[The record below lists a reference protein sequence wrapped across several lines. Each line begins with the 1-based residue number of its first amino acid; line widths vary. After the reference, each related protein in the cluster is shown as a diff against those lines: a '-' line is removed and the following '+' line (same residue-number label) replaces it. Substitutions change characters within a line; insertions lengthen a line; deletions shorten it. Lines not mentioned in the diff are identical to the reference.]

1 MFHPHPQKFI
11 SHTHDRMMNAG
22 VTTRIAH
29 LSAKNVLLTSILLSL
44 ATALVGGFSSYRS
57 WQRKELKHVQKKG
70 IVVETAV
77 GPVEYQVIGRG
88 PAVLYAHGTPGGFD
102 QGLAFARMV
111 GGEDCMF
118 ISPSRPG
125 YLRTPLAAGASPA
138 EQADLYAALLD
149 TLGIEQASIIGFS
162 GGGPSALQ
170 FALRH
175 PDRCRGLAMIGGI
188 VQRNCYSERQQAL
201 PIWKRVPTHIIEQLL
216 VSDPFLYAVLPL
228 ARLLPRG
235 TAVAGMLCSGALY
248 HLRKIGYEND
258 MVQFSAIGT
267 YPLERVTSPTL
278 VIHGTSD
285 EDVPF
290 EDARL
295 LEREISNI
303 RLVAVE
309 GDHSAFY
316 THAEMVMPLLSRF
329 LASPPATS
337 KMENVLDDRTLIEVA
352 Q

>member
-1 MFHPHPQKFI
+1 MLHPHPQKFI
-11 SHTHDRMMNAG
+11 SHTYDKMMNTTPIAG
-22 VTTRIAH
+22 LSTR
-29 LSAKNVLLTSILLSL
+29 SALLVGILLSL

-57 WQRKELKHVQKKG
+57 WQRRELRHVQKKG
-70 IVVETAV
+70 IVVETAI
-77 GPVEYQVIGRG
+77 GPVEYQVIGQG

-111 GGEDCMF
+111 GGQDCMF

-138 EQADLYAALLD
+138 EQADLYAALLNA
-149 TLGIEQASIIGFS
+149 LGIEQASIIGFS

-175 PDRCRGLAMIGGI
+175 PERCRALAMIGGI
-188 VQRNCYSERQQAL
+188 VQRNSYVERRQAL
-201 PIWKRVPTHIIEQLL
+201 PLWKRVPTLIIEQLL

-235 TAVAGMLCSGALY
+235 AAVAGMLCSGALY
-248 HLRKIGYEND
+248 HLRKAGYEND
-258 MVQFSAIGT
+258 MVQFSVIES

-278 VIHGTSD
+278 VIHGISD

-303 RLVAVE
+303 CLIAVE

-329 LASPPATS
+329 LASPPAS
-337 KMENVLDDRTLIEVA
+337 SQVKSALADRTLMPA
-352 Q
+352 TQY

>member
-1 MFHPHPQKFI
+1 MLNSQGQNFI
-11 SHTHDRMMNAG
+11 FQTYRGMMSIRGIVIRFFQLSTKLILFAG
-22 VTTRIAH
+22 
-29 LSAKNVLLTSILLSL
+29 ILLSL
-44 ATALVGGFSSYRS
+44 ATALVGGVSSYRS
-57 WQRKELKHVQKKG
+57 WQRRELKHVQKKG

-77 GPVEYQVIGRG
+77 GPVEYQVIGQG

-102 QGLAFARMV
+102 QGLAFARML
-111 GGEDCMF
+111 GGEQCML

-149 TLGIEQASIIGFS
+149 ALSIEQASIIGFS

-175 PDRCRGLAMIGGI
+175 PDRCRSLAMIGGI
-188 VQRNCYSERQQAL
+188 VQRNCCSERHQAL
-201 PIWKRVPTHIIEQLL
+201 PVWKRVPTQIVEQLL
-216 VSDPFLYAVLPL
+216 VSDPFLYAVLPF

-248 HLRKIGYEND
+248 HLRRVGHEND
-258 MVQFSAIGT
+258 LTQFAAIKD
-267 YPLERVTSPTL
+267 YPLEQVIAPTL
-278 VIHGTSD
+278 VIHGISD

-295 LEREISNI
+295 LECKMPNVH
-303 RLVAVE
+303 LVAVE

-316 THAEMVMPLLSRF
+316 THAAMVMPLLSKF
-329 LASPPATS
+329 VVS
-337 KMENVLDDRTLIEVA
+337 
-352 Q
+352 

>member
-1 MFHPHPQKFI
+1 MHHPQAQNLI
-11 SHTHDRMMNAG
+11 SQNYDGMMSARDVIIQSFRLG
-22 VTTRIAH
+22 TRI
-29 LSAKNVLLTSILLSL
+29 VLFASFLLSL
-44 ATALVGGFSSYRS
+44 ATALVGGVSSYRS
-57 WQRKELKHVQKKG
+57 WQRRELKHVQKKG

-88 PAVLYAHGTPGGFD
+88 SAVLYAHGTPGGFD
-102 QGLAFARMV
+102 QGLAFARML
-111 GGEDCMF
+111 GGKDCML

-149 TLGIEQASIIGFS
+149 ALGIEQASIIGFS

-175 PDRCRGLAMIGGI
+175 PGRCRGLAMIGGI
-188 VQRNCYSERQQAL
+188 VQRNCCYERHQAL
-201 PIWKRVPTHIIEQLL
+201 PVWKRVPTQIVEHLL
-216 VSDPFLYAVLPL
+216 ISDPFLYTVLPL

-235 TAVAGMLCSGALY
+235 SAVAGMLCSGALY
-248 HLRKIGYEND
+248 HLRRVGHEND
-258 MVQFSAIGT
+258 LAQFATIES
-267 YPLERVTSPTL
+267 YPLEHVTTPTL
-278 VIHGTSD
+278 VVHGTSD

-295 LEREISNI
+295 LERKMPNV

-316 THAEMVMPLLSRF
+316 THAEMVMPLLNKF
-329 LASPPATS
+329 LVS
-337 KMENVLDDRTLIEVA
+337 
-352 Q
+352 